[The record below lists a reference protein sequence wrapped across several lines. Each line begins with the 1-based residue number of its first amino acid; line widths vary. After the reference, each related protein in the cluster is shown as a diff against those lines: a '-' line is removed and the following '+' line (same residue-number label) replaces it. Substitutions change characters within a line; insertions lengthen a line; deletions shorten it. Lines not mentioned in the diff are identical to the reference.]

1 MKMTSKIR
9 LYINEQIKD
18 LYLNAENAHITI
30 GSSDEDTLKITYPD
44 IIASHLSFDFFN
56 NRWTYFD
63 ALKKERGIAKDGDV
77 FILSVKHHIAAM
89 FCVEEHVPQKVK
101 LKSGTTV
108 SIGRLSLIHI

>member
-44 IIASHLSFDFFN
+44 IIASHLSYDFFN

-63 ALKKERGIAKDGDV
+63 SLKQE
-77 FILSVKHHIAAM
+77 
-89 FCVEEHVPQKVK
+89 
-101 LKSGTTV
+101 
-108 SIGRLSLIHI
+108 

>member
-18 LYLNAENAHITI
+18 FIFECGECTYITI

-63 ALKKERGIAKDGDV
+63 ALKRKRYCKGWM
-77 FILSVKHHIAAM
+77 M
-89 FCVEEHVPQKVK
+89 F
-101 LKSGTTV
+101 LY
-108 SIGRLSLIHI
+108 